1 MGKENTRTLKN
12 STYNNKSKKNSK
24 KSKKNKKDNT
34 TTEEMKQILDSETE
48 NVVGVKS
55 FLGGPDN
62 NQANPPNKGLVQ
74 YEGELPQHFQNQ
86 QMMQMAQMQQM
97 GQMQQQMGQQMPQ
110 MQQMVSPMNYD
121 PLMLQQMAPVQTAQ
135 AFQSMGMPSNLATPS
150 QMMGNVNRLA
160 SLSNQPAALNGGQGG
175 QEGTTQ
181 FSLRG
186 GNPFKNSILNLANL
200 SLKIQRIN

>member
-1 MGKENTRTLKN
+1 MGTENTRTLKN

-24 KSKKNKKDNT
+24 KSKKVKNNT

-55 FLGGPDN
+55 FLGTPES
-62 NQANPPNKGLVQ
+62 NQNRPVNKGLVQ
-74 YEGELPQHFQNQ
+74 YDGELPQQFQNQ

-97 GQMQQQMGQQMPQ
+97 QQMGQMAQPQ
-110 MQQMVSPMNYD
+110 MHQMVSPMNYD

-135 AFQSMGMPSNLATPS
+135 SFQSMGMPANLPSNA
-150 QMMGNVNRLA
+150 QMAGNINRLA
-160 SLSNQPAALNGGQGG
+160 NLSAQPQPT
-175 QEGTTQ
+175 EGAQ

-186 GNPFKNSILNLANL
+186 GNPFKNILNLVNL
-200 SLKIQRIN
+200 CPKISRVL